1 MADRS
6 MVRVGLSWGRR
17 VLIGIWTLP
26 QTLNFAFLCP
36 QRPLCSSD
44 ILATSYMPAL
54 YLSECCFFPL
64 LRIVQLG

>member
-1 MADRS
+1 MADRN

-36 QRPLCSSD
+36 RRPLCSSD
-44 ILATSYMPAL
+44 ILVTTYMQAL
-54 YLSECCFFPL
+54 YLSGCCFFPL